1 MPCKKYEFFTTN
13 QAEIDRLRG
22 TPGEP
27 IPIQE
32 HRVRWVLEWIDKV
45 FERHAVKPGDKVEN
59 FVMSILVTAQQG
71 SDKGD
76 APILAQYGGSEVC
89 RWDT

>member
-27 IPIQE
+27 IPMQE
-32 HRVRWVLEWIDKV
+32 CRARVVLEWCDKV
-45 FERHAVKPGDKVEN
+45 FERHSSKTFSQCEN
-59 FVMSILVTAQQG
+59 FAISILVTAKQNG
-71 SDKGD
+71 SIWDD
-76 APILAQYGGSEVC
+76 ACVVDGP
-89 RWDT
+89 

>member
-32 HRVRWVLEWIDKV
+32 HRVRLVMEWRDRVLQNTQTYNE
-45 FERHAVKPGDKVEN
+45 VEN
-59 FVMSILVTAQQG
+59 FVISVLITAEQDG
-71 SDKGD
+71 SKW
-76 APILAQYGGSEVC
+76 SEASTP
-89 RWDT
+89 DGP